1 MKQKKYIEQ
10 KAQKGTLK
18 AYQTLA
24 LAEDHTRDKESNT
37 TSPSDTNVEE
47 ARTWCRVNQK

>member
-1 MKQKKYIEQ
+1 MKERKYIE
-10 KAQKGTLK
+10 KKSKKGTLK

-24 LAEDHTRDKESNT
+24 LAEEHTRDKETNAAK
-37 TSPSDTNVEE
+37 PSDTNVEE